1 MCGIPGVGKSTWIKN
16 NKNFFMDINSMLKN
30 DKNFFTDIDSIE
42 VISRDK
48 IRFALLDE
56 EEDYFSREDDVWKN
70 YVKES
75 KRSLKENYVT
85 VLDATHLSIASR
97 KKILKALGDLS
108 NIDVY
113 AVVCVANLETALK
126 RNKERKGRAFVPP
139 SQIRRMYFQFVKP
152 TREEGFTEV
161 YCIDLEDK

>member
-1 MCGIPGVGKSTWIKN
+1 MCGIPGVGKSTWLKN
-16 NKNFFMDINSMLKN
+16 N
-30 DKNFFTDIDSIE
+30 KNFFTDIDSID

-56 EEDYFSREDDVWKN
+56 GEDYFSKEDDVWKN
-70 YVKES
+70 YVKEA
-75 KRSLKENYVT
+75 KRSLKENYIT
-85 VLDATHLSIASR
+85 ILDATHLSIASR

-126 RNKERKGRAFVPP
+126 RN
-139 SQIRRMYFQFVKP
+139 
-152 TREEGFTEV
+152 
-161 YCIDLEDK
+161 

>member
-1 MCGIPGVGKSTWIKN
+1 MESFKKKKLFLMCGIPGVGKSTWLKN
-16 NKNFFMDINSMLKN
+16 N
-30 DKNFFTDIDSIE
+30 KNFFTDIDSID

-56 EEDYFSREDDVWKN
+56 GEDYFSKEDDVWKN
-70 YVKES
+70 YVKEA
-75 KRSLKENYVT
+75 KRSLKENYIT
-85 VLDATHLSIASR
+85 ILDATHLSIASR

-126 RNKERKGRAFVPP
+126 RNREREGLAFVPP
-139 SQIRRMYFQFVKP
+139 SAIRRMYFQFVKP
-152 TREEGFTEV
+152 TKEEGFKEI
-161 YCIDLEDK
+161 YYIDLEDK